1 MSDHVRLDRAV
12 ILTGRRG
19 QGPSGVKDVPPR
31 TILGLPTLERI
42 LLTAFQGGVRE
53 FILIGEDA
61 DAGKAILS
69 SLGDDKRFK
78 EKDMRLEYVPLS
90 GLADVVCREGL
101 RHKFWLMD
109 GDLVFSPAVLEKAA
123 QADPGDDRDLLVVHG
138 LEAGE
143 SGQQPMIKT
152 ADDGRTIETFGEDE
166 GGRAVSYSG
175 LGLCSGGTLARLVGA
190 FMKCGSVRL
199 DTDVLAETFVPAR
212 TVAFD
217 AGPHFCETVTSKASA
232 KRAERYLLGTAR
244 KPTDGFFSR
253 NFNRYVSTFLTRY
266 LLKINVSPME
276 ISVVVLFVG
285 LLSGWLEGRGGYRN
299 AVLGAFLFELASIID
314 GCDGENARLTFRS
327 SKLGGTLDVTGDALT
342 FVFFFMNLSIGLFK
356 STWNNLWLILGGLS
370 LLSMILFYIQ
380 LSIYAQRSG
389 IGNYI
394 VAVVKDI
401 EKSAGRP
408 GFTGKLDWIASRI
421 APIYR
426 RDFFSTWA
434 FLLIIFGR
442 AKIFLGILAVLTPA
456 EAVYM
461 FFYSRRRLR
470 QEKTADVEA

>member
-1 MSDHVRLDRAV
+1 VRLDRAV
-12 ILTGRRG
+12 VLTGRRG
-19 QGPSGVKDVPPR
+19 GVPSGAKDVPPR
-31 TILGLPTLERI
+31 TILGLPMLERA

-53 FILIGEDA
+53 FILIGEDRE
-61 DAGKAILS
+61 AGKAILA

-90 GLADVVCREGL
+90 GLTDLVCREGP
-101 RHKFWLMD
+101 RGRFWLMD
-109 GDLVFSPAVLEKAA
+109 GDLVFAPAVLEKAA
-123 QADPGDDRDLLVVHG
+123 QADPGEDRDLLVIHS

-143 SGQQPMIKT
+143 PGERPMIKT
-152 ADDGRTIETFGEDE
+152 ADDGRTVAAFGGDG
-166 GGRAVSYSG
+166 GGRAASFAG
-175 LGLCSGGTLARLVGA
+175 LGLCSGETLARLAEA
-190 FMKCGSVRL
+190 FKKRGSVRL
-199 DTDVLAETFVPAR
+199 DTDVLAETFDPAR
-212 TVAFD
+212 TVAVD
-217 AGPHFCETVTSKASA
+217 AGPDFCETVTSKASA
-232 KRAERYLLGTAR
+232 KRVERYLIGTAR

-253 NFNRYVSTFLTRY
+253 NFNRHVSTFLTPH
-266 LLKINVSPME
+266 LLKINVSPTE

-285 LLSGWLEGRGGYRN
+285 LLSGWIEGRGGYRN

-342 FVFFFMNLSIGLFK
+342 FVFFFMSLSIGLYR
-356 STWNNLWLILGGLS
+356 STWNNFWLILGGLS
-370 LLSMILFYIQ
+370 LLSMILFYVQ
-380 LSIYAQRSG
+380 FSIYTQRSG
-389 IGNYI
+389 IGNHI

-408 GFTGKLDWIASRI
+408 GFTGKIDWIASKI
-421 APIYR
+421 APVYR

-434 FLLIIFGR
+434 FLFILSGG
-442 AKIFLGILAVLTPA
+442 AKIFMGILAVLTPV

-470 QEKTADVEA
+470 QEKTAEVEV

>member
-1 MSDHVRLDRAV
+1 MRLDRAIV
-12 ILTGRRG
+12 LTGRRG
-19 QGPSGVKDVPPR
+19 EVPSGAKDVPPR
-31 TILGLPTLERI
+31 TILGLPMLERA

-90 GLADVVCREGL
+90 GLTDLVCREGP
-101 RHKFWLMD
+101 RGRFWLMD
-109 GDLVFSPAVLEKAA
+109 GDLVFAPAVLKKAA
-123 QADPGDDRDLLVVHG
+123 QADPGEDRDLLVIHS

-143 SGQQPMIKT
+143 PGERLMIKT
-152 ADDGRTIETFGEDE
+152 ADDGRTVAAFGGDA
-166 GGRAVSYSG
+166 GGRSASYAG
-175 LGLCSGGTLARLVGA
+175 AGLCSGETLARLVEA
-190 FMKCGSVRL
+190 FTKRGSVRL
-199 DTDVLAETFVPAR
+199 DTDVLAETFDPAR

-217 AGPHFCETVTSKASA
+217 AGPDFCETVTSKASA
-232 KRAERYLLGTAR
+232 KRAERYLIGTAR

-253 NFNRYVSTFLTRY
+253 NFNRYVSTFLTRH
-266 LLKINVSPME
+266 LLKINVSPTE

-327 SKLGGTLDVTGDALT
+327 SKLGGTLDVAGDALI
-342 FVFFFMNLSIGLFK
+342 FVFFFMNLPIGLYR

-370 LLSMILFYIQ
+370 LLSMILFYVQ
-380 LSIYAQRSG
+380 FSIFTQRSG
-389 IGNYI
+389 IGNNI

-401 EKSAGRP
+401 EKNAGRP
-408 GFTGKLDWIASRI
+408 GFTGKLDWIASKI
-421 APIYR
+421 APVYR
-426 RDFFSTWA
+426 RDFFATWV
-434 FLLIIFGR
+434 FLFILFGC
-442 AKIFLGILAVLTPA
+442 AKIFMGILAVLTPV

-470 QEKTADVEA
+470 QEKTAEVEV

>member
-1 MSDHVRLDRAV
+1 MRLDRAV
-12 ILTGRRG
+12 VLTGRRG
-19 QGPSGVKDVPPR
+19 GVPSGAQDVPPR
-31 TILGLPTLERI
+31 TILGLPMLERA

-53 FILIGEDA
+53 FILIGEDRE
-61 DAGKAILS
+61 AGKAILA

-90 GLADVVCREGL
+90 GLTDLVCRKGP
-101 RHKFWLMD
+101 RGRFWLMD
-109 GDLVFSPAVLEKAA
+109 GDLVFAPAVLEKAA
-123 QADPGDDRDLLVVHG
+123 QADPGEDRDLLVIHS

-143 SGQQPMIKT
+143 PGERPMIKT
-152 ADDGRTIETFGEDE
+152 ADDGRTVAAFGGDG
-166 GGRAVSYSG
+166 GGRAASFAG
-175 LGLCSGGTLARLVGA
+175 MGLCSGETFARLAEA
-190 FMKCGSVRL
+190 FKKRGSVRL
-199 DTDVLAETFVPAR
+199 DTDVLAETFDPAR
-212 TVAFD
+212 TVAVD
-217 AGPHFCETVTSKASA
+217 AGPDFCETVTSKASA
-232 KRAERYLLGTAR
+232 KRAERYLIGTAR

-253 NFNRYVSTFLTRY
+253 NFNRHVSTFLTPH
-266 LLKINVSPME
+266 LLKINVSPTE

-285 LLSGWLEGRGGYRN
+285 LLSGWIEGRGGYRN

-342 FVFFFMNLSIGLFK
+342 FVFFFMSLSIGLYR
-356 STWNNLWLILGGLS
+356 STWNNFWLILGGLS
-370 LLSMILFYIQ
+370 LLSMILFYVQ
-380 LSIYAQRSG
+380 FSIYTQRSG
-389 IGNYI
+389 IGNHI

-408 GFTGKLDWIASRI
+408 GFTGKIDWIASKI
-421 APIYR
+421 APVYR

-434 FLLIIFGR
+434 FLFILFGG
-442 AKIFLGILAVLTPA
+442 AKIFMGILAVLTPV

-470 QEKTADVEA
+470 QEKTAEVEV

>member
-1 MSDHVRLDRAV
+1 MRLDKAV
-12 ILTGRRG
+12 VMTGRRG
-19 QGPSGVKDVPPR
+19 QGPSGAKDVSPR
-31 TILGLPTLERI
+31 TILGLPMLERTV
-42 LLTAFQGGVRE
+42 LTASQAGVRE
-53 FILIGEDA
+53 FTLIGDDSE
-61 DAGKAILS
+61 AGKAILS

-90 GLADVVCREGL
+90 GLTDLVRREGL
-101 RHKFWLMD
+101 RGRFWLMD
-109 GDLVFSPAVLEKAA
+109 GDLVFAPAVLEKAA
-123 QADPGDDRDLLVVHG
+123 QADPGKDRDLLVIHD

-143 SGQQPMIKT
+143 PEGRLTIKT
-152 ADDGRTIETFGEDE
+152 ADDGRTITAFSGDA
-166 GGRAVSYSG
+166 GGRAASYAG
-175 LGLCSGGTLARLVGA
+175 AGLCSGETLARLAEA
-190 FMKCGSVRL
+190 FTKRGSVRL
-199 DTDVLAETFVPAR
+199 DADVLAETFDPAR
-212 TVAFD
+212 TAAFD
-217 AGPHFCETVTSKASA
+217 AGPDFCETVTSKASA

-253 NFNRYVSTFLTRY
+253 NFNRYISTFLTRL

-285 LLSGWLEGRGGYRN
+285 LLSGWLVGKGGYRN

-327 SKLGGTLDVTGDALT
+327 SKLGGTLDVAGDALI
-342 FVFFFMNLSIGLFK
+342 FVFFFMNLPIGLYR

-370 LLSMILFYIQ
+370 LLSMVLFYVQ
-380 LSIYAQRSG
+380 FSTYTQRSG
-389 IGNYI
+389 IGNNI

-408 GFTGKLDWIASRI
+408 GFAGKLDWLASKI

-426 RDFFSTWA
+426 RDFFATWA
-434 FLLIIFGR
+434 FLIILFGG
-442 AKIFLGILAVLTPA
+442 AKIFMGILAVLTPV

-470 QEKTADVEA
+470 QEKASEVEV

>member
-1 MSDHVRLDRAV
+1 V
-12 ILTGRRG
+12 
-19 QGPSGVKDVPPR
+19 
-31 TILGLPTLERI
+31 LERA

-53 FILIGEDA
+53 FTLIGEDA

-78 EKDMRLEYVPLS
+78 ERDMRLEYVPLS
-90 GLADVVCREGL
+90 GLKDLVCRQGS
-101 RHKFWLMD
+101 RGRFWLMD
-109 GDLVFSPAVLEKAA
+109 GDLIFAPAVLEKAA
-123 QADPGDDRDLLVVHG
+123 QADPGEDRDLLVVNS

-143 SGQQPMIKT
+143 SGERPMIKT
-152 ADDGRTIETFGEDE
+152 ADDGRTVEAFGEGA
-166 GGRAVSYSG
+166 GGRAASYAG
-175 LGLCSGGTLARLVGA
+175 VGLCSGETLGRLTGA
-190 FMKCGSVRL
+190 FTKRGSVRL
-199 DTDVLAETFVPAR
+199 DTDVLAETFDPAR

-217 AGPHFCETVTSKASA
+217 AGPDFCETVTSKASA
-232 KRAERYLLGTAR
+232 KRAERYLIGTAR
-244 KPTDGFFSR
+244 KPTDGYFSR
-253 NFNRYVSTFLTRY
+253 NFNRYVSTFLTRH
-266 LLKINVSPME
+266 LLKFNVSPAE

-314 GCDGENARLTFRS
+314 GCDGEDARLTFRS

-342 FVFFFMNLSIGLFK
+342 FVFFFMNLSIGLYR
-356 STWNNLWLILGGLS
+356 STWNNLWLILGGFS
-370 LLSMILFYIQ
+370 LLSMILFYVQ
-380 LSIYAQRSG
+380 FSIYTQRSG

-401 EKSAGRP
+401 EKSSGRP
-408 GFTGKLDWIASRI
+408 GFSGKIDWIASKI

-426 RDFFSTWA
+426 RDFFATWA
-434 FLLIIFGR
+434 FLLILFGG
-442 AKIFLGILAVLTPA
+442 AKIFMGILAVLTPA

-470 QEKTADVEA
+470 QEKTADVEV

>member
-1 MSDHVRLDRAV
+1 VRLDRAV
-12 ILTGRRG
+12 VLTGRRG
-19 QGPSGVKDVPPR
+19 EVPSGAKDVPPR
-31 TILGLPTLERI
+31 IILGLPMLERA

-61 DAGKAILS
+61 EAGKAILS

-78 EKDMRLEYVPLS
+78 EKDMRLEYVPLC
-90 GLADVVCREGL
+90 GLADLVRREGP
-101 RHKFWLMD
+101 RARFWLMD
-109 GDLVFSPAVLEKAA
+109 GDLVFAPAVLEKAA
-123 QADPGDDRDLLVVHG
+123 LADPGEDRDLLVIHS

-143 SGQQPMIKT
+143 PGERPIIKT
-152 ADDGRTIETFGEDE
+152 ADDGRTVAAFGGDA
-166 GGRAVSYSG
+166 GGRSASYSG
-175 LGLCSGGTLARLVGA
+175 AGLCSGETLARLAEA
-190 FMKCGSVRL
+190 FRKRGSVRL
-199 DTDVLAETFVPAR
+199 DTDVLEETFDPAR

-217 AGPHFCETVTSKASA
+217 AGPDFCETVTSKASA
-232 KRAERYLLGTAR
+232 KRAERYIIGTAR

-266 LLKINVSPME
+266 LLKINVSPTE

-327 SKLGGTLDVTGDALT
+327 SKVGGTLDVTGDALT
-342 FVFFFMNLSIGLFK
+342 FVFFFMNLSIGLYR

-370 LLSMILFYIQ
+370 LLSMILFYVQ
-380 LSIYAQRSG
+380 FSIYTQRSG

-408 GFTGKLDWIASRI
+408 GFSGKIDWIASKI

-426 RDFFSTWA
+426 RDFFATWA
-434 FLLIIFGR
+434 FLFILFGE
-442 AKIFLGILAVLTPA
+442 AKIFMGILAVLAPV

-470 QEKTADVEA
+470 QEKTAEVEV

>member
-1 MSDHVRLDRAV
+1 MRLDRAV

-19 QGPSGVKDVPPR
+19 EVPSGAKDVPPR
-31 TILGLPTLERI
+31 TILGLPMLERTI
-42 LLTAFQGGVRE
+42 LTASQAGVRE

-90 GLADVVCREGL
+90 GLTDLVCREGP
-101 RHKFWLMD
+101 RGRFWLMD
-109 GDLVFSPAVLEKAA
+109 GDLVFAPAVLEKAA
-123 QADPGDDRDLLVVHG
+123 QADPGEDRDLLVIHS

-143 SGQQPMIKT
+143 PGERPTIKT
-152 ADDGRTIETFGEDE
+152 TDDGRTVAAFGGDA
-166 GGRAVSYSG
+166 GGRSASYAG
-175 LGLCSGGTLARLVGA
+175 AGLCSGETLARLAEA
-190 FMKCGSVRL
+190 FTKRGSVRL
-199 DTDVLAETFVPAR
+199 DTDVLAETFDPAR

-217 AGPHFCETVTSKASA
+217 AGPDFCETVTSKASA
-232 KRAERYLLGTAR
+232 KRAERYLIGTAG

-253 NFNRYVSTFLTRY
+253 NFNRYVSTFLTRH
-266 LLKINVSPME
+266 LLKINVSPTE

-342 FVFFFMNLSIGLFK
+342 FVFFFMNLSIGLYR

-370 LLSMILFYIQ
+370 LLSMILFYVQ
-380 LSIYAQRSG
+380 FSIYTQRSG

-401 EKSAGRP
+401 EKSAGGP
-408 GFTGKLDWIASRI
+408 GFSGKIDWIASKI

-434 FLLIIFGR
+434 FLLILFGG
-442 AKIFLGILAVLTPA
+442 AKIFMGILAVLTPV

-470 QEKTADVEA
+470 QEKTAEVEV

>member
-1 MSDHVRLDRAV
+1 VRLDRAV
-12 ILTGRRG
+12 VLTGRRG
-19 QGPSGVKDVPPR
+19 GVPSGAKDVPPR
-31 TILGLPTLERI
+31 TILGLPMLERA

-53 FILIGEDA
+53 FILIGEDRE
-61 DAGKAILS
+61 AGKAILA

-90 GLADVVCREGL
+90 GLTDLVCREGP
-101 RHKFWLMD
+101 RGRFWLMD
-109 GDLVFSPAVLEKAA
+109 GDLVFAPAVLEKAA
-123 QADPGDDRDLLVVHG
+123 QADPGEDRDLLVIHS

-143 SGQQPMIKT
+143 PGERPMIKT
-152 ADDGRTIETFGEDE
+152 ADDGRTVAAFGGDG
-166 GGRAVSYSG
+166 GGRAASFAG
-175 LGLCSGGTLARLVGA
+175 LGLCSGETLARLAEA
-190 FMKCGSVRL
+190 FKKRGSVRL
-199 DTDVLAETFVPAR
+199 DADVLAETFDPAR

-217 AGPHFCETVTSKASA
+217 AGPDFCETVTSKASA
-232 KRAERYLLGTAR
+232 KRAERYLIGTAR

-253 NFNRYVSTFLTRY
+253 NFNRHVSTFLTPH
-266 LLKINVSPME
+266 LLKINVSPTE

-285 LLSGWLEGRGGYRN
+285 LLSGWIEGRGGYRN

-342 FVFFFMNLSIGLFK
+342 FVFFFMSLSIGLYR
-356 STWNNLWLILGGLS
+356 STWNNFWLILGGLS
-370 LLSMILFYIQ
+370 LLSMILFYVQ
-380 LSIYAQRSG
+380 FSIYTQRSG
-389 IGNYI
+389 IGNHI

-408 GFTGKLDWIASRI
+408 GFTGKIDWIASKI
-421 APIYR
+421 APVYR

-434 FLLIIFGR
+434 FLFILSGG
-442 AKIFLGILAVLTPA
+442 AKIFMGILAVLTPV

-470 QEKTADVEA
+470 QEKTAEVEV

>member
-1 MSDHVRLDRAV
+1 M
-12 ILTGRRG
+12 
-19 QGPSGVKDVPPR
+19 
-31 TILGLPTLERI
+31 LERA
-42 LLTAFQGGVRE
+42 LLTVFQGGVRE
-53 FILIGEDA
+53 FILIGEDRE
-61 DAGKAILS
+61 AGKAILA

-90 GLADVVCREGL
+90 GLTDLVCREGP
-101 RHKFWLMD
+101 RGRFWLMD
-109 GDLVFSPAVLEKAA
+109 GDLVFAPAVLEKAA
-123 QADPGDDRDLLVVHG
+123 QADPGEDRDLLVIHS

-143 SGQQPMIKT
+143 PGERPMIKT
-152 ADDGRTIETFGEDE
+152 ADDGRTVAAFGGDG
-166 GGRAVSYSG
+166 GGRAASFAG
-175 LGLCSGGTLARLVGA
+175 LGLCSGETLARLAEA
-190 FMKCGSVRL
+190 FKKRGSVRL
-199 DTDVLAETFVPAR
+199 DADVLAETFDPAR

-217 AGPHFCETVTSKASA
+217 AGPDFCETVTSKASA
-232 KRAERYLLGTAR
+232 KRAERYLIGTAR

-253 NFNRYVSTFLTRY
+253 NFNRHVSTFLTPH
-266 LLKINVSPME
+266 LLKINVSPTE

-285 LLSGWLEGRGGYRN
+285 LLSGWIEGRGGYRN

-342 FVFFFMNLSIGLFK
+342 FVFFFMSLSIGLYR
-356 STWNNLWLILGGLS
+356 STWNNFWLILGGLS
-370 LLSMILFYIQ
+370 LLSMILFYVQ
-380 LSIYAQRSG
+380 FSIYTQRSG
-389 IGNYI
+389 IGNHI

-408 GFTGKLDWIASRI
+408 GFTGKIDWIASKI
-421 APIYR
+421 APVYR

-434 FLLIIFGR
+434 FLFILSGG
-442 AKIFLGILAVLTPA
+442 AKIFMGILAVLTPV

-470 QEKTADVEA
+470 QEKTAEVEV

>member
-1 MSDHVRLDRAV
+1 VRLDRAV
-12 ILTGRRG
+12 VLTGRRG
-19 QGPSGVKDVPPR
+19 EVPSGAKDVLPR
-31 TILGLPTLERI
+31 TILGLPLLERA

-61 DAGKAILS
+61 EAGKAILS
-69 SLGDDKRFK
+69 FLGDDKRFK
-78 EKDMRLEYVPLS
+78 EKDMRLEFVPLS
-90 GLADVVCREGL
+90 ELRDLVRREGP
-101 RHKFWLMD
+101 RGRFWLMD
-109 GDLVFSPAVLEKAA
+109 GDLVFAPAVLEKAA
-123 QADPGDDRDLLVVHG
+123 LADPGEDRDLLVTHG
-138 LEAGE
+138 FEAGE
-143 SGQQPMIKT
+143 SGERPMIKT
-152 ADDGRTIETFGEDE
+152 ADDGRTVAAFGGDA
-166 GGRAVSYSG
+166 GGRFASYAG
-175 LGLCSGGTLARLVGA
+175 AGLCSGETLARLAGA
-190 FMKCGSVRL
+190 FTKRGSVRL
-199 DTDVLAETFVPAR
+199 DAGVLAETFDPAR

-217 AGPHFCETVTSKASA
+217 AGPDFCETVTSKASA
-232 KRAERYLLGTAR
+232 KRAERYLIGTAR

-253 NFNRYVSTFLTRY
+253 NFNRYVSTFLTRH
-266 LLKINVSPME
+266 LLKINVSPTE

-342 FVFFFMNLSIGLFK
+342 FVFFFMNLPIGLYR

-370 LLSMILFYIQ
+370 LLSMILFYVQ
-380 LSIYAQRSG
+380 FLTYTQRSG
-389 IGNYI
+389 IGNHI

-408 GFTGKLDWIASRI
+408 GFSGKIDWIASKI
-421 APIYR
+421 APVYR

-434 FLLIIFGR
+434 FLLILFGG
-442 AKIFLGILAVLTPA
+442 AKILIGILAVLAPV

-470 QEKTADVEA
+470 QEKTVEVEV